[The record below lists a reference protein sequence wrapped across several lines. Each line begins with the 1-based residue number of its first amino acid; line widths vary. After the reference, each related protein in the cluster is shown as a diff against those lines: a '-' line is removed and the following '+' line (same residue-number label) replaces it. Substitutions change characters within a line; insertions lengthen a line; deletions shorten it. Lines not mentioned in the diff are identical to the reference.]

1 MQTAVEVI
9 EKAKGARGRKDADKQ
24 ESVTKPQEIEKRID
38 NLVQGYKAA
47 KDAAEESSEA
57 IKAAAE
63 VSGYNAKAVRALVVA
78 RAGEA
83 FEEKKRDVAQQYE
96 LFEEVGEK

>member
-1 MQTAVEVI
+1 MDAATEVI
-9 EKAKGARGRKDADKQ
+9 NKAKGARGRKDADKQ

-38 NLVQGYKAA
+38 HLVQGYKDA
-47 KDAAEESSEA
+47 KAAAEQSSED

-63 VSGYNAKAVRALVVA
+63 ASGYNAKAVRALVVA
-78 RAGEA
+78 RAGEQ